1 MALNLLGDKNIVKA
15 TVTNIYWERINL
27 YIDVKVD
34 VLDNSYDTSKLDFY
48 LVNGLY
54 YSKAHF
60 EVLSS
65 VNGVYKLYLN
75 ITNPGYNRCLARG
88 TYSIHIC
95 CGENDY
101 GRCVVDEA
109 IVTKMSDFSRSF
121 LYGGRGSVYN
131 VVFYVSDDDDN
142 ALPLVM
148 YTMASRATSIG
159 NLNPISLA
167 PKEKQVAT
175 TPFIKRLINKFVKRI
190 SKPIKKYTGET
201 GRRKRFKFIYRMLSR
216 GLDANGK
223 TILFMS
229 EQNPSITANQKAVY
243 DRMYSR
249 GLHKEWTILESFRSA
264 AAERQSFKSWLTL
277 LKKMAKSNVIVL
289 DDHAPVLDWLM
300 LNKKTKVIQL
310 WHAGAGFKS
319 SGYSRWGNSGCPS
332 PFSCHRQYTYGI
344 AGSRRIAHFFSEVW
358 GINTEQVLPTGMP
371 RMDEFLDE
379 SYKNKTIENLY
390 NQFPM
395 CKGKKVILF
404 APTYRGRN
412 KAEAHYPYELID
424 FEALYNLCKDEYIVL
439 FKMHPWVQMPVPI
452 DEKYQDKFIDVGTY
466 PNINDLFYITE
477 LLITDYSS
485 NIFEYSLMRKPMLF
499 FAYDEIQY
507 SFSRG
512 FHRDYKDSTPGKIV
526 HTFSELLEAIQN
538 KDFEYEKVQEYVDEH
553 FDYIDSNASDRVIDW
568 LILGDMPDDMRTA
581 IDNKFDDAQKTALLD
596 FEPEF
601 TEELTE
607 DFE

>member
-1 MALNLLGDKNIVKA
+1 MNLLGDKNILKA
-15 TVTNIYWERINL
+15 TVINIYWERINL
-27 YIDVKVD
+27 YVDVKVEVFD
-34 VLDNSYDTSKLDFY
+34 KTYETEKLDFY

-60 EVLSS
+60 EVISNE
-65 VNGVYKLYLN
+65 NGVYRLYLN

-88 TYSIHIC
+88 TYNIHVC

-101 GRCVVDEA
+101 GRCVTDES
-109 IVTKMSDFSRSF
+109 IVTKMNDFSRSF
-121 LYGGRGSVYN
+121 LYGNRGSVYS

-142 ALPLVM
+142 ALPFVM
-148 YTMASRATSIG
+148 YTMASKATSIG
-159 NLNPISLA
+159 NLNPMSLS
-167 PKEKQVAT
+167 PKEKLVA
-175 TPFIKRLINKFVKRI
+175 NKTFVARVFERF
-190 SKPIKKYTGET
+190 SKKITNVFKKYISGE
-201 GRRKRFKFIYRMLSR
+201 GAHRRRFKLIYKLLSKN
-216 GLDANGK
+216 LKNDGK

-229 EQNPSITANQKAVY
+229 EQNPTITANQKAVY
-243 DRMYSR
+243 DRMVAR
-249 GLHKEWTILESFRSA
+249 GLDKEWTIFTSFRPA
-264 AAERQSFKSWLTL
+264 AAEPQSFKSWLNL

-332 PFSCHRQYTYGI
+332 PFSCHRQYSYGI
-344 AGSRRIAHFFSEVW
+344 AGSKRIAHFFSEVW

-371 RMDEFLDE
+371 RMDEFLD
-379 SYKNKTIENLY
+379 KNYRKETTEKLY
-390 NQFPM
+390 ELYPM

-412 KAEAHYPYELID
+412 KLEAHYPYELID
-424 FEALYNLCKDEYIVL
+424 FEGLYNLCKEEYVVL

-452 DEKYQDKFIDVGTY
+452 EEKYKDKFVDVGTY
-466 PNINDLFYITE
+466 PNINDLFYFTD

-485 NIFEYSLMRKPMLF
+485 NIFEYSLMKKPMLF

-512 FHRDYKDSTPGKIV
+512 FHRDYKESTPGKIV
-526 HTFSELLEAIQN
+526 HTFSELLTAIEN
-538 KDFEYEKVQEYVDEH
+538 SDFEYEKVQEYIDEH

-568 LILGDMPDDMRTA
+568 LILGDMPKEFRKSIDD
-581 IDNKFDDAQKTALLD
+581 KFKDAQKTALLD
-596 FEPEF
+596 FEPELNEDT
-601 TEELTE
+601 TEYF
-607 DFE
+607 D

>member
-1 MALNLLGDKNIVKA
+1 MNLLGDKNILKA
-15 TVTNIYWERINL
+15 SVINIYWERINL
-27 YIDVKVD
+27 YIDVKVEVID
-34 VLDNSYDTSKLDFY
+34 EAYDTENLDFY

-60 EVLSS
+60 EVISNE
-65 VNGVYKLYLN
+65 NGVYRLYLN

-88 TYSIHIC
+88 TYNIHVC

-101 GRCVVDEA
+101 GRCVTDES

-121 LYGGRGSVYN
+121 LYGNRGNVYS

-142 ALPLVM
+142 ALPFVM
-148 YTMASRATSIG
+148 YTMASKATSIG
-159 NLNPISLA
+159 NLNPMSLS
-167 PKEKQVAT
+167 PKEKMLAT
-175 TPFIKRLINKFVKRI
+175 QPSVVRLWNRIFKKIKNVFNKFIAGEGAHRRRVKLI
-190 SKPIKKYTGET
+190 YKTLSKNLKA
-201 GRRKRFKFIYRMLSR
+201 
-216 GLDANGK
+216 DGK

-229 EQNPSITANQKAVY
+229 EQNPSITANQKAVC
-243 DRMYSR
+243 DRMIAR
-249 GLHKEWTILESFRSA
+249 GLDKEWTIFTSFRPA
-264 AAERQSFKSWLTL
+264 ASEPQSFKSWLDL
-277 LKKMAKSNVIVL
+277 IKKMAKSNVIVL

-344 AGSRRIAHFFSEVW
+344 AGSKRIAHFFSEVW

-379 SYKNKTIENLY
+379 NYRKETTEKLY
-390 NQFPM
+390 ELYPM
-395 CKGKKVILF
+395 CKDKKVILF

-412 KAEAHYPYELID
+412 KLEAHYPYELID
-424 FEALYNLCKDEYIVL
+424 FDALYNLCKDEYVVL

-452 DEKYQDKFIDVGTY
+452 DEKYSDKFIDVGTY

-485 NIFEYSLMRKPMLF
+485 NIFEYSLMKKPMLF

-512 FHRDYKDSTPGKIV
+512 FHRDYKESTPGKIV
-526 HTFSELLEAIQN
+526 HNFKELLSAIEN
-538 KDFEYEKVQEYVDEH
+538 NDFEYEKVQEYIDEH

-568 LILGDMPDDMRTA
+568 LILGDMPKEFKKSIDD
-581 IDNKFDDAQKTALLD
+581 KFKDAQKSVVLD
-596 FEPEF
+596 FEPELN
-601 TEELTE
+601 EELTE
-607 DFE
+607 DFD

>member
-1 MALNLLGDKNIVKA
+1 MNLLGDKNILKA
-15 TVTNIYWERINL
+15 SVINIYWERINL
-27 YIDVKVD
+27 YIDVKVEVID
-34 VLDNSYDTSKLDFY
+34 EAYDTKNLDFY

-60 EVLSS
+60 EVISNE
-65 VNGVYKLYLN
+65 NGIYRLYLN

-88 TYSIHIC
+88 TYNIHVC

-101 GRCVVDEA
+101 GRCVADES

-121 LYGGRGSVYN
+121 LYGNRGSVYS

-142 ALPLVM
+142 ALPFVM
-148 YTMASRATSIG
+148 YTMASKATSIG
-159 NLNPISLA
+159 NLNPMSLS
-167 PKEKQVAT
+167 PKEKMVAT
-175 TPFIKRLINKFVKRI
+175 QSFIARLWNRIFKKSKNVFNKFIAGEGAHRRRVKLI
-190 SKPIKKYTGET
+190 YKTLSKKLKT
-201 GRRKRFKFIYRMLSR
+201 S
-216 GLDANGK
+216 GK

-243 DRMYSR
+243 DRMLAR
-249 GLHKEWTILESFRSA
+249 GLDKEWNILTSFRPA
-264 AAERQSFKSWLTL
+264 AAEKQSFKSWLSL
-277 LKKMAKSNVIVL
+277 IKKMASSNVIVL

-332 PFSCHRQYTYGI
+332 PFSCHRQYSYGI
-344 AGSRRIAHFFSEVW
+344 AGSKRIAHFFSEVW

-379 SYKNKTIENLY
+379 NYRTETTKKLY
-390 NQFPM
+390 ELYPM

-412 KAEAHYPYELID
+412 KLEAHYPYELID
-424 FEALYNLCKDEYIVL
+424 FDALYNLCKDEYVVF

-452 DEKYQDKFIDVGTY
+452 DEKYKDKFIDVGTY
-466 PNINDLFYITE
+466 PNINDLFYITD

-485 NIFEYSLMRKPMLF
+485 NIFEYSLMKKPMLF

-512 FHRDYKDSTPGKIV
+512 FHRDYKESTPGKIV
-526 HTFSELLEAIQN
+526 HNFKELLSAIEN
-538 KDFEYEKVQEYVDEH
+538 NDFEYEKVQEYIDEH

-568 LILGDMPDDMRTA
+568 LILGDMPEEFKKS
-581 IDNKFDDAQKTALLD
+581 IDNKFKDAQKTAVLD
-596 FEPEF
+596 FEPELD
-601 TEELTE
+601 EEATE
-607 DFE
+607 DFD